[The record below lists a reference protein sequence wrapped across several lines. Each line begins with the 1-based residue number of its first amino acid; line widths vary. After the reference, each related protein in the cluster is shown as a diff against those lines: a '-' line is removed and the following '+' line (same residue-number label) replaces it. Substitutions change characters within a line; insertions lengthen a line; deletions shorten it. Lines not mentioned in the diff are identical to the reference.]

1 MTIKNKAMKL
11 KEFLNLI
18 SDEEVR
24 IELEIEEP
32 SMENY
37 IYACFWL
44 SDYRTYDDSTKLWCD
59 YVVDSFSFS
68 TEYTGSDIAIHIK
81 PSA

>member
-1 MTIKNKAMKL
+1 MKL
-11 KEFLNLI
+11 KEFLELI

-24 IELEIEEP
+24 VELEIEEP

-37 IYACFWL
+37 IYVCFWL

-68 TEYTGSDIAIHIK
+68 TEYTSSDIAIHIK
-81 PSA
+81 PSV